1 MEFNDGL
8 DSDMERP
15 PSWPQMY
22 NVFRMIHRDRG
33 TEKEVC
39 EKDRASTLM
48 ITAGRQDIVEFARE
62 RVVKEGGIKR
72 AKDRGT
78 WYQAC
83 VDTAAWKSETWQ

>member
-1 MEFNDGL
+1 
-8 DSDMERP
+8 
-15 PSWPQMY
+15 MY

-62 RVVKEGGIKR
+62 RGELLRKGG
-72 AKDRGT
+72 
-78 WYQAC
+78 
-83 VDTAAWKSETWQ
+83 